1 MSPALRRNL
10 TVAAFYLVLA
20 FALRAIQFGNPVI
33 QVDEQFY
40 LLVGDRMW
48 HGGLPYVDFWDR
60 KPPGLFLI
68 YAATR
73 VFGGDGVIQYQIV
86 AACSAAAT
94 AFVVAALARR
104 IAPPHGALFA
114 GAIYLIWL
122 MVNGGDGGQAP
133 VFYNL
138 LVAGAALA
146 VVRTIERAA
155 FDARALGWACAAMVL
170 MGLALQVKYS
180 VLIEGIFFGLA
191 LIWTALRKGARPL
204 AVLGAALLWIG
215 LALVPTA
222 LAFGS
227 YAAIGETQ
235 AFVFANFQ
243 SIFLRAPYEAD
254 ITQRLLKIASRLA
267 LPALAAIAGWLW
279 SKNHPR
285 DTRLFLGAWTATAI
299 VSLLVFGTYHDHYA
313 LAPLLPLAMLGAPA
327 YAWLKPVPGTGRR
340 VAPIALVSAVA
351 GLVWS
356 WVIIG
361 DLRWRRGDGSAVR
374 AMAARI
380 APGETLF
387 VFSGDPALY
396 HLSGARIPTIWNFPT
411 LLSERRDSLSLGT
424 DMHRELARVM
434 ATRPR
439 YVATRDGYP
448 FPEADP
454 AAWDFMRAIL
464 ARDYRLVADVEIGPR
479 HRLLY
484 EAKTAGGD

>member
-1 MSPALRRNL
+1 VTPARRRDL
-10 TVAAFYLVLA
+10 TVAAFFVALA
-20 FALRAIQFGNPVI
+20 FALRAAQFGNPVI

-48 HGGLPYVDFWDR
+48 GGALPYVDFWDR
-60 KPPGLFLI
+60 KPLGLFLI

-73 VFGGDGVIQYQIV
+73 LFGGDGVIQYQVV

-94 AFVVAALARR
+94 AFLIALLARR
-104 IAPPHGALFA
+104 IAPPRGGLFA
-114 GAIYLIWL
+114 GAVYLIWL

-133 VFYNL
+133 VFYNP

-146 VVRTIERAA
+146 VVKAIERPA
-155 FDARALGWACAAMVL
+155 FDRRFLGWACAAMAL
-170 MGLALQVKYS
+170 TGLALQVKYS

-191 LIWTALRKGARPL
+191 LIWTALRKGARSA
-204 AVLGAALLWIG
+204 AVLGAATAWVV
-215 LALVPTA
+215 LAIVPTA
-222 LAFGS
+222 LALGY
-227 YAAIGETQ
+227 YAAIGHAQ

-254 ITQRLLKIASRLA
+254 ITQRLLKIATRLA
-267 LPALAAIAGWLW
+267 LPALAGVAGWLW
-279 SKNHPR
+279 STDQPR
-285 DTRLFLGAWTATAI
+285 DIRLFLGGWTATAL

-313 LAPLLPLAMLGAPA
+313 LAPLLPLAMLGGAA
-327 YAWLKPVPGTGRR
+327 YAWLKPVLGLRLAP
-340 VAPIALVSAVA
+340 VALGVALA

-361 DLRWRRGDGSAVR
+361 DLRWRRGDGSAAR
-374 AMAARI
+374 AMSARI

-396 HLSGARIPTIWNFPT
+396 RLSGARIPTVLNFPT

-434 ATRPR
+434 AIRPR
-439 YVATRDGYP
+439 YVATRSGYP

-454 AAWDFMRAIL
+454 AAWDFMAGVL
-464 ARDYRLVADVEIGPR
+464 ARDYRLIADVEVGPR

-484 EAKTAGGD
+484 EIKTAGED